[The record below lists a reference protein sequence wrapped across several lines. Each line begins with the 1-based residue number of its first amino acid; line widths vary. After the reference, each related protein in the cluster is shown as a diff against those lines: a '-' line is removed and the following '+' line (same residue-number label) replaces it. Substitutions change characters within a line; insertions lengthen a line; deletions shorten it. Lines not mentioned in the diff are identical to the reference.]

1 MGILI
6 LDSEYFLQGLNG
18 IGQKTALENE
28 NLGKLLKVPG
38 TSNNFFETFK
48 IKNHI
53 KFSDHPQYDN
63 NIFVILSVLPGWSLF
78 SGLWRIGAVERD
90 SRQWRSPELQD
101 QEGRK
106 EKDKL
111 DNINFGTVKTI
122 GVGWEFFRLPSAL
135 WYRCIPPGSP
145 GSQHGGA
152 Y

>member
-1 MGILI
+1 MV
-6 LDSEYFLQGLNG
+6 LDKKQLRELYGVY
-18 IGQKTALENE
+18 E

-78 SGLWRIGAVERD
+78 SWLWRIGAVERD

-106 EKDKL
+106 EPDIQERRQKEKL
-111 DNINFGTVKTI
+111 DIINFGTVKTI
-122 GVGWEFFRLPSAL
+122 GVG
-135 WYRCIPPGSP
+135 
-145 GSQHGGA
+145 
-152 Y
+152 

>member
-111 DNINFGTVKTI
+111 DNINSEERILYWFK
-122 GVGWEFFRLPSAL
+122 SH
-135 WYRCIPPGSP
+135 CILLRN
-145 GSQHGGA
+145 
-152 Y
+152 

>member
-1 MGILI
+1 MV
-6 LDSEYFLQGLNG
+6 LDKKQLRELYGVY
-18 IGQKTALENE
+18 E

-111 DNINFGTVKTI
+111 DNINSEERILYWFK
-122 GVGWEFFRLPSAL
+122 SH
-135 WYRCIPPGSP
+135 CILLRN
-145 GSQHGGA
+145 
-152 Y
+152 